1 VTWFETLESLRAFFS
16 WLLSSKEFW
25 IGIIGAVIG
34 GLMTLVA
41 AILAQEQS
49 AKDQRKWDLETDRRR
64 IKNLLQAIRAELTVL
79 KTDNLDLLQTKL
91 RERVDRQKSGFSQSP
106 LAMPPTKQ
114 NHFVVFESNGA
125 ALGMI
130 EDKILLTQIV
140 RIYGL
145 IKGLIDNLN
154 ASWDDYQRW
163 RQTLDNDPQK
173 QKIAATLEEPEI
185 GTRNWLEVL
194 QKDLD
199 ALLQR
204 LKHL

>member
-106 LAMPPTKQ
+106 LAMPRR
-114 NHFVVFESNGA
+114 NRIILSFSNQMGP
-125 ALGMI
+125 
-130 EDKILLTQIV
+130 
-140 RIYGL
+140 R
-145 IKGLIDNLN
+145 
-154 ASWDDYQRW
+154 
-163 RQTLDNDPQK
+163 
-173 QKIAATLEEPEI
+173 
-185 GTRNWLEVL
+185 
-194 QKDLD
+194 
-199 ALLQR
+199 
-204 LKHL
+204 